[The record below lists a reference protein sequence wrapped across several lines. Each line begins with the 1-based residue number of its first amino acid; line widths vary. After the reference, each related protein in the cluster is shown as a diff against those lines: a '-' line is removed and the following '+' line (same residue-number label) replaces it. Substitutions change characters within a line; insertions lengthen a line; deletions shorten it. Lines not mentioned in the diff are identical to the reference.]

1 MSVAALAERLR
12 RELGDEAVLHHPIE
26 RHLYSKD
33 SGLRRADPDLVV
45 LPTST
50 EQVVAVVRAAAD
62 EGVSVVP
69 RGGGSGLTGGAVP
82 SGEAVVVVLTRMDA
96 IHEIDAEARTAW
108 VGPGVIN
115 LDLSAATEP
124 LGLHFAPDPSSQS
137 VCTIGGNVANN
148 SGGPHCLAEGSTVAH
163 ILAVEVVLA
172 SGEVVVLGGAAPDQ
186 PGLDL
191 RGVVVGSEGTLGIV
205 TRVLVRLTPNPPA
218 VRTLLMEFAEVHDA
232 AATVTGIVG
241 AGIVP
246 AALELMD
253 QRTLEVL
260 ENFLHAGL
268 PTDVAAVLLC
278 ETTGHPAAVEAEAEI
293 CRRVAERNGATKVR
307 VAADAAER
315 ALLWHAR
322 KAAFGAV
329 AQLAPDFYLHD
340 AVVPRTKL
348 PEVLD
353 GVYDIAERHGL
364 AIMNVFHAG
373 DGNLHPIMGFDL
385 AEPGVEAAVFAAGDE
400 IIDLCLSV
408 GGALTGE
415 HGIGTEKRNHLPKVF
430 DAVGLDA
437 QARLREAFDPDGL
450 FNPDHL
456 LPAGSRCADF
466 GRPIPEGAWV

>member
-12 RELGDEAVLHHPIE
+12 RELGDDAVLHHPVE
-26 RHLYSKD
+26 RYVYGKD
-33 SGLRRADPDLVV
+33 AGLRRAVPELVV

-50 EQVVAVVRAAAD
+50 EQVAAVVKAAAD
-62 EGVSVVP
+62 EQVAVVP
-69 RGGGSGLTGGAVP
+69 RGGGSGITGGAVP
-82 SGEAVVVVLTRMDA
+82 SVPAVLVVLTRMDA
-96 IHEIDAEARTAW
+96 ISDVDPDNRTAW

-115 LDLSAATEP
+115 LDLSAATAGV
-124 LGLHFAPDPSSQS
+124 GLHFAPDPSSQS

-148 SGGPHCLAEGSTVAH
+148 SGGPHCLAEGSTVSH
-163 ILAVEVVLA
+163 ILALEVVLA
-172 SGEVVVLGGAAPDQ
+172 SGEVVVLGGPAPDP

-191 RGVVVGSEGTLGIV
+191 RGVIVGSEGTLGIV
-205 TRVLVRLTPNPPA
+205 TRVLVKLTPNPPE
-218 VRTLLMEFAEVHDA
+218 VRTLLMEFAEVRDA
-232 AATVTGIVG
+232 AETVSGIIG

-253 QRTLEVL
+253 RRTLEVL
-260 ENFLHAGL
+260 ENFLHIGL
-268 PTDVAAVLLC
+268 PTDAAAVLLC
-278 ETTGHPAAVEAEAEI
+278 ETTGHRAAVDAEAEV
-293 CRRVAERNGATKVR
+293 CRRVAVGSGATNVR
-307 VAADAAER
+307 LAADEEER
-315 ALLWHAR
+315 AVLWRAR

-340 AVVPRTKL
+340 TVVPRTRL

-353 GVYDIAERHGL
+353 GVYEIAERHGL

-385 AEPGVEAAVFAAGDE
+385 AEPGVEEAVYEAGTE

-415 HGIGTEKRNHLPKVF
+415 HGIGTEKRDHLPKVL

-450 FNPDHL
+450 FNPEHL